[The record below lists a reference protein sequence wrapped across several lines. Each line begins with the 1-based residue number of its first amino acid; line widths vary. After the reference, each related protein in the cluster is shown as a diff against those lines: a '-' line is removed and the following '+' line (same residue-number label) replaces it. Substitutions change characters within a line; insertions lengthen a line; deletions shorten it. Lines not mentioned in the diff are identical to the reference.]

1 MQLKKNN
8 EFSHLGKQDK
18 WPVLCDIKYLLPVVL
33 CQQYQ
38 RAVKH
43 CLQKSFPFLLCADD
57 DIFSS
62 AFCEKSEKLINVHL
76 FALAAK
82 YYSLSNLGVCTPLE
96 DVLEALKGDSEEA
109 TGIFTFVF

>member
-1 MQLKKNN
+1 M
-8 EFSHLGKQDK
+8 SDT
-18 WPVLCDIKYLLPVVL
+18 KYLFPVVL
-33 CQQYQ
+33 CQQYW
-38 RAVKH
+38 RAVKY
-43 CLQKSFPFLLCADD
+43 CLQKSFLLCADD

-62 AFCEKSEKLINVHL
+62 AFCENSEKLINVHL

-96 DVLEALKGDSEEA
+96 DVLEALKGDSEGA